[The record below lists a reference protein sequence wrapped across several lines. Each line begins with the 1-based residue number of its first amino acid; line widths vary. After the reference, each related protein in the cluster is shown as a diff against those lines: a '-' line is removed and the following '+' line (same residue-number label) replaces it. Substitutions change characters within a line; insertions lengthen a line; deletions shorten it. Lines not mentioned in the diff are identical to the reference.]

1 MDGDRYVNSL
11 TNVIER
17 SLGPLAST
25 MAKIQ
30 LQAADGVQV
39 AVVHVT
45 PSPEPIYAK
54 VSKRNRAFFV
64 RVNNPTR
71 ILDGADLVGYVKQR
85 WA

>member
-11 TNVIER
+11 TNSIEH

-30 LQAADGVQV
+30 LQAVEGVQV
-39 AVVHVT
+39 ALVHVT

-54 VSKRNRAFFV
+54 VAKRDKAFFV
-64 RVNNPTR
+64 RVNNSTR
-71 ILDGADLVGYVKQR
+71 VLDGADLVGYVNQR
-85 WA
+85 WP